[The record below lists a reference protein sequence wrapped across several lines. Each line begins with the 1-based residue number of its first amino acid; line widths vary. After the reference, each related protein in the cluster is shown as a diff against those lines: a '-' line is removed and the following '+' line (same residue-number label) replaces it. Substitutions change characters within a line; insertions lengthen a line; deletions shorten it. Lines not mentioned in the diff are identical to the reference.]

1 MRIREKRRRAD
12 LAALFFL
19 LIFTVSAIA
28 AIGVIV
34 ATRSGAATLELGP
47 GGMDLNPAERV
58 LLSTY
63 LNTRADQLTSPAG
76 NDPTP
81 IAFSVL
87 AGETA
92 GEVAERL
99 AVQGLIGDAQL
110 LSIYLRY
117 KGLDDQIEAG
127 DFILRQTMTIPEI
140 AATLTDANAREMS
153 VRITEGWRLEQ
164 IAEALS
170 ANANLAASGMDFLA
184 LAGPAGP
191 RRLAGSYSFLGDI
204 PAGASLEG
212 FLFPDTYLVRPGASA
227 ADLLNKMLANFEA
240 RLPAGYRT
248 SVARRGLTLYQ
259 AIIIASLIEREAAV
273 DDERPLIASVI
284 LNRLTIG
291 QPLEI
296 DATVQYALGSPG
308 NWWPSVAGLDYRSI
322 TSPYNTYVVTGFPAG
337 PIANPGAASIAAV
350 SNAVQTDYLY
360 YRARCDGSGQH
371 SFAATYEEHLRNACQ

>member
-19 LIFTVSAIA
+19 LIFMVSAIA
-28 AIGVIV
+28 ATGVIL
-34 ATRSGAATLELGP
+34 ATRRGGAAIELGP
-47 GGMDLNPAERV
+47 GASDLNPAERV
-58 LLSTY
+58 VLSAY
-63 LNTRADQLTSPAG
+63 LNTRAGQLTSPAG

-81 IAFSVL
+81 TSFSVL

-92 GEVAERL
+92 GEVAGRL
-99 AVQGLIGDAQL
+99 AVKGLIGDAQL
-110 LSIYLRY
+110 LSFYLRY
-117 KGLDDQIEAG
+117 QGLDDQIEAG

-140 AATLTDANAREMS
+140 AAALTDASAREMS

-170 ANANLAASGMDFLA
+170 ANPNLAASGMDFLA

-191 RRLAGSYSFLGDI
+191 RSGSYPFLSEL

-240 RLPAGYRT
+240 RLPAGYRA
-248 SVARRGLTLYQ
+248 SVAGRGLTLYQ
-259 AIIIASLIEREAAV
+259 AITIASLIEREAAV
-273 DDERPLIASVI
+273 DEERPLIASVI

-296 DATVQYALGSPG
+296 DATVQYALGAPG
-308 NWWPSVAGLDYRSI
+308 NWWPRLAGLDYRSI
-322 TSPYNTYVVTGFPAG
+322 INPYNTYVVTGFPAG

-350 SNAVQTDYLY
+350 ADAAQTNYLY

-371 SFAATYEEHLRNACQ
+371 SFAATYEEHLGNACQ